1 MKSADLVDEYT
12 IAERVHMYGYVLLPI
27 WRQEESTMSVG
38 ESIGSVVNIQA
49 LLPHENIP
57 TVQTLA
63 PRIRSE
69 SRKNL
74 YSGTYGLSEFPL
86 HTDLAHWMWPPRYF
100 MLRCKSGSSTV
111 STRLLASSEIVS
123 IVGED
128 KLNRA
133 LVRLRRTGRNGGLYL
148 LPLLSRVEG
157 VRYFRWDSLFL
168 VPMNETARLVAE
180 VVSVINSSQ
189 SELISISLVEF
200 GDTLI
205 VDNWRFLHG
214 RSKVLPSEMGR
225 KLERIYLSE
234 IYQ

>member
-1 MKSADLVDEYT
+1 MKTVNLTDEYT
-12 IAERVHMYGYVLLPI
+12 IAERVHMYGYVLLPM

-38 ESIGSVVNIQA
+38 ESIGSVA
-49 LLPHENIP
+49 KLETLLPYENIP
-57 TVQTLA
+57 TVQTLV
-63 PRIRSE
+63 PRNKSE

-74 YSGTYGLSEFPL
+74 YNGTYGLSEFPL
-86 HTDLAHWMWPPRYF
+86 HTDLAHWMQSPRYF
-100 MLRCKSGSSTV
+100 MLRCKSGSSRV
-111 STRLLASSEIVS
+111 STRLLASSKVVS
-123 IVGED
+123 IVGEE

-133 LVRLRRTGRNGGLYL
+133 LVRPRRSGRNGGLIL

-157 VRYFRWDSLFL
+157 VHYFRWDSLFL

-180 VVSVINSSQ
+180 VVSMINSSK

-214 RSKVLPSEMGR
+214 RSKVLPGEMER
-225 KLERIYLSE
+225 KLERIYLLE